1 MLKQPVILSFWY
13 KAVAFFQFFRFIAN
27 NEIDE
32 FFSNSI
38 NNKPLPKALQH
49 SLLKISSN
57 FVLFF
62 SIIPTCFVLK
72 SDITINFWVWDC
84 ILIHSIQWWCIGEKY
99 SVKVLLKC
107 SWNSSSTLCIFKYSI
122 FLSPCYSSVY
132 TIFNKFFTLTFY
144 VSK

>member
-1 MLKQPVILSFWY
+1 MVQGCG
-13 KAVAFFQFFRFIAN
+13 FFESFFRSIAN

-38 NNKPLPKALQH
+38 NNNPYPEALQH

-72 SDITINFWVWDC
+72 SDITISSWVWDC
-84 ILIHSIQWWCIGEKY
+84 ILIHSIQWWCTGEKY

-107 SWNSSSTLCIFKYSI
+107 YWNSSSTLCIFKYSI